1 MDDTERKIFVQ
12 LDDDMP
18 AQRANALEM
27 LREHMKK
34 KTPPRF
40 FRDIAQED
48 ETAGAT
54 IAALQAQVQQEQ
66 QLNAQN
72 QQNFTQQYGKL
83 QADYARLKRLVD
95 PVLWAQKHWRFLA
108 PAAAVPVI
116 AALLWCVYPT
126 ETRAHHEAV
135 DDSFNALA
143 AGTPWH
149 AGGDLRPVVRTAD
162 GQPYWV
168 TARFDANAAHYN
180 AEGEA
185 VTVQCV
191 HLFADPAVADA
202 GVYLEPH
209 PYSLFGF
216 GWLTWPER
224 GVSCKPRASI
234 NNAAQ
239 MTPLPPNK
247 PQLNRPAGSLISSAE
262 AATTVL
268 THASTDKPMPAIFSN
283 SAIAASETKQ
293 LREGLDASQAREK
306 ELGQKLNE
314 ALGSLALA
322 KEAIAAATGRPPCP
336 LLLRSY
342 NDYFGQSVSPDS
354 RNCIAIV
361 RDEPVLSVFS
371 GRGTDVAKG
380 TVVKVLGINKTER
393 WFSCNEVCQSANG
406 YLMDVKMP
414 DGRRGYLDAADLTP
428 YSAL

>member
-34 KTPPRF
+34 KTPPRY

-48 ETAGAT
+48 ETAAAT

-83 QADYARLKRLVD
+83 QADYVRLKRLVD

-191 HLFADPAVADA
+191 HLFAAPAVADA

-209 PYSLFGF
+209 PYSLFGL

-224 GVSCKPRASI
+224 GVSCKPRASG
-234 NNAAQ
+234 NGTAQ
-239 MTPLPPNK
+239 MMMPLPSK
-247 PQLNRPAGSLISSAE
+247 PVRPVTNTPASATLISSAE
-262 AATTVL
+262 AALPSSRQGVQVDNS
-268 THASTDKPMPAIFSN
+268 ARSSDKPQPPLDIPQGP
-283 SAIAASETKQ
+283 SEVRQ
-293 LREGLDASQAREK
+293 LWSKPGVFGEF
-306 ELGQKLNE
+306 ELPFLGR
-314 ALGSLALA
+314 AL
-322 KEAIAAATGRPPCP
+322 
-336 LLLRSY
+336 
-342 NDYFGQSVSPDS
+342 
-354 RNCIAIV
+354 
-361 RDEPVLSVFS
+361 
-371 GRGTDVAKG
+371 
-380 TVVKVLGINKTER
+380 
-393 WFSCNEVCQSANG
+393 
-406 YLMDVKMP
+406 
-414 DGRRGYLDAADLTP
+414 
-428 YSAL
+428 